1 MPASGES
8 AVRPASVA
16 RWLRQPMWTVPVAV
30 LLVLVAPG
38 ADAAAHLPGHAPS
51 VAQQSIPSHARDQV
65 GMARVPSQPASQAM
79 LRGGARRGC
88 WFAGRSAKLTRPCE
102 RKLRA
107 AVKRMPRGIR
117 VAVIGVS
124 VDEATPA
131 KNRWLAKRR
140 ARAVALYLR
149 AIGVRGKLPRVTV
162 ITRGGGGLLGRAV
175 VVGGSPQ
182 TTVVFGRRR

>member
-1 MPASGES
+1 MPASGDGD
-8 AVRPASVA
+8 VRPGSLA
-16 RWLRQPMWTVPVAV
+16 RGLWRPLWTVPMA
-30 LLVLVAPG
+30 LVLVLATPG
-38 ADAAAHLPGHAPS
+38 ADAAVHVPDQAPS
-51 VAQQSIPSHARDQV
+51 VAQQSMPSHARDQV
-65 GMARVPSQPASQAM
+65 GTVRVPSQPASQAT
-79 LRGGARRGC
+79 LRAGARRGC

-107 AVKRMPRGIR
+107 AVKRMPRGSR

-124 VDEATPA
+124 VDQATPA

-149 AIGVRGKLPRVTV
+149 AIGVRGKLSRVTV
-162 ITRGGGGLLGRAV
+162 LTRGSGSSLGRAV